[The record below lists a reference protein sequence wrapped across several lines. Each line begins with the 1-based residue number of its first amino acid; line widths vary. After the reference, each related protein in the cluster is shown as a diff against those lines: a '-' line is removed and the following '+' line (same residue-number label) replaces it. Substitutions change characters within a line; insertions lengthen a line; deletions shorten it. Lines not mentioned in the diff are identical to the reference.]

1 MAAPTPPP
9 RLTGMTSEPEQ
20 TLPSTPST
28 PPADPADPA
37 PAAKQPKPTRQ
48 PKPLT
53 GPTLPGNPS
62 EAWDQIRHTAETTT
76 QKLNEFRQH
85 NQSPADLQ
93 KTARQF
99 AERGREETG
108 RGLRALAEA
117 AGKLAD
123 LVDGTPDSEPQHTR
137 DLRELE
143 QPPAQTG
150 TNTPPR

>member
-1 MAAPTPPP
+1 MI
-9 RLTGMTSEPEQ
+9 SEPEQ
-20 TLPSTPST
+20 NLPSTPSTPST
-28 PPADPADPA
+28 PPADPA
-37 PAAKQPKPTRQ
+37 PAAQQPQPTRQ

-117 AGKLAD
+117 AGRLAD
-123 LVDGTPDSEPQHTR
+123 LVDGTAGAQGQHVQEPPVIESKKPDAGPDRT
-137 DLRELE
+137 
-143 QPPAQTG
+143 A
-150 TNTPPR
+150 

>member
-1 MAAPTPPP
+1 
-9 RLTGMTSEPEQ
+9 MTSEPEQ
-20 TLPSTPST
+20 NLPCTPST
-28 PPADPADPA
+28 PPADSA
-37 PAAKQPKPTRQ
+37 PGAGPSKQPR
-48 PKPLT
+48 PLT

-123 LVDGTPDSEPQHTR
+123 LVDGTAGTQAQHAQEPPVIESKKPDAGPDR
-137 DLRELE
+137 
-143 QPPAQTG
+143 PA
-150 TNTPPR
+150 

>member
-1 MAAPTPPP
+1 
-9 RLTGMTSEPEQ
+9 MTSEPEQ
-20 TLPSTPST
+20 NLPSTPSAPSAESV
-28 PPADPADPA
+28 PPATPAMPSD
-37 PAAKQPKPTRQ
+37 AAKAGKQTRQ
-48 PKPLT
+48 PRPLT

-76 QKLNEFRQH
+76 QKLNEFRQN

-123 LVDGTPDSEPQHTR
+123 LVDRTPDSRGQHAEEPR
-137 DLRELE
+137 VLE
-143 QPPAQTG
+143 QPQDTKPE
-150 TNTPPR
+150 

>member
-1 MAAPTPPP
+1 
-9 RLTGMTSEPEQ
+9 MTSEPEQ
-20 TLPSTPST
+20 TLPSTPSA
-28 PPADPADPA
+28 PPADAARTTPGT
-37 PAAKQPKPTRQ
+37 PAAKPSRQ

-76 QKLNEFRQH
+76 QKLNEFRQNH
-85 NQSPADLQ
+85 QSPADLQ
-93 KTARQF
+93 RTARQF

-123 LVDGTPDSEPQHTR
+123 LVDRTPEARGQHAEEP
-137 DLRELE
+137 RELDRPQDTRPE
-143 QPPAQTG
+143 
-150 TNTPPR
+150 